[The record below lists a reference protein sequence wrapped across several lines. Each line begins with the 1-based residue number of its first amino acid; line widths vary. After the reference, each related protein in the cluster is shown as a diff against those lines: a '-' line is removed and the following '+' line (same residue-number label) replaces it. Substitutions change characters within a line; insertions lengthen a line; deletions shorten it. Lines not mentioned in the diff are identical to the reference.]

1 MRKEYD
7 FSKGEKGKFFKD
19 KIVINYPVYLEPK
32 NLKFIQEIAD
42 KSKTD
47 ISKIVNELIENN
59 IKLAKVLKS

>member
-7 FSKGEKGKFFKD
+7 FSKGEKGKFFKEN
-19 KIVINYPVYLEPK
+19 IVINYPVYLEPK
-32 NLKFIQEIAD
+32 NLKFIQEITD
-42 KSKTD
+42 KNKSE

>member
-19 KIVINYPVYLEPK
+19 NMVINYPVYLEPE

-47 ISKIVNELIENN
+47 ISKIVNKLIENN

>member
-19 KIVINYPVYLEPK
+19 NIVINYPVYLEPK